1 MATLKDV
8 AKEAGLTTS
17 TVSRVLN
24 NRGYISDNA
33 RKKVDD
39 AMKKL
44 NYQPNEAARSLHNKS
59 TNTIGLIVPHIYHPY
74 FGKMISCLEAQAYG
88 KGYKEIGRASCRERV

>member
-17 TVSRVLN
+17 TVSRILN

-33 RKKVDD
+33 RQKVDV

-44 NYQPNEAARSLHNKS
+44 NYQQMRWRDHFTEKRRIRS
-59 TNTIGLIVPHIYHPY
+59 G
-74 FGKMISCLEAQAYG
+74 
-88 KGYKEIGRASCRERV
+88 